1 MKPRTLLATT
11 TLLVLALFAGCSD
24 AGPPPSTAPATA
36 GVRGLPVRP
45 NSDLFTTNAA
55 PTKVIL
61 PTGKGLDVQDDTNPP
76 PRTRYKV
83 EYHPAP
89 VLTGVSSL
97 YVIYY
102 GDWSTPERTK
112 DVFIISDFLSTLG
125 SSPYFQIAAR
135 YPNTSGQAPSGGLL
149 YGGAAI
155 DRYSHGPT
163 VSDADVA
170 DIVSGQILNGELALD
185 PSGIYIVM
193 ASPDIAQTSG
203 LFGTYCAMHG
213 RAVTLGYPA
222 PFIFVGSPARS
233 PARCAPQLVGP
244 NGTLNADAAVSHI
257 AAALFNTLTD
267 PTFGAWFDRLGL
279 EPADKCVWT
288 FGTTY
293 TTPNGALANVR
304 LGSRDYLLQQL
315 WLPSKSGGGSCALR
329 P

>member
-1 MKPRTLLATT
+1 MTTRILPFSAAALLA
-11 TLLVLALFAGCSD
+11 LALLAGCSD

-36 GVRGLPVRP
+36 AVRGLPVRP
-45 NSDLFTTNAA
+45 NGDVFTANAA
-55 PTKVIL
+55 TTKVIL
-61 PTGKGLDVQDDTNPP
+61 PTGKGLDVQDDPNPP

-89 VLTGVSSL
+89 VLAGVSDL
-97 YVIYY
+97 YIIYY

-125 SSPYFQIAAR
+125 WSPYFQIAAR
-135 YPNTSGQAPSGGLL
+135 YPNASGQAPSSGLL
-149 YGGAAI
+149 YAGGAI

-170 DIVSGQILNGELALD
+170 DIVSGQILNGELPLD

-203 LFGTYCAMHG
+203 LFDTYCALHG
-213 RAVTLGYPA
+213 RAVTLGYASPY
-222 PFIFVGSPARS
+222 IFVGSPARS
-233 PARCAPQLVGP
+233 PARCAPQSVGP

-257 AAALFNTLTD
+257 AAALFNTITD

-288 FGTTY
+288 FGATY
-293 TTPNGALANVR
+293 TAPNGARANVR
-304 LGSRDYLLQQL
+304 LGARDYLLQQL
-315 WLPSKSGGGSCALR
+315 WVPSKTGGACGLH